1 MPFDIA
7 DRIRD
12 GLGLSDGSE
21 TSFTDV
27 DRPNDVTVERVTA
40 DLENAVANGDLVLE
54 RTGFDGESDLLAAVD
69 PMVLPYR
76 EHHNAINRLN
86 QIQTGWGSNT
96 DDTDSDAVEEDVDD
110 EVVGVIDRHG
120 TTVVSVL
127 KGFGETEPFEWVTSY
142 VNQYPYFACLVEY
155 AFAYGELDER
165 GYLG

>member
-1 MPFDIA
+1 MLFDIA

-12 GLGLSDGSE
+12 GLGLPDGSE

-40 DLENAVANGDLVLE
+40 DLENAVANGDLAVE
-54 RTGFDGESDLLAAVD
+54 RTGFDDESALLDAVD

-86 QIQTGWGSNT
+86 QIQTGWGS
-96 DDTDSDAVEEDVDD
+96 DTDPDAVDEDVDD
-110 EVVGVIDRHG
+110 ELVGVIDRHG
-120 TTVVSVL
+120 PTVVSVL

-155 AFAYGELDER
+155 AFAYSELDER